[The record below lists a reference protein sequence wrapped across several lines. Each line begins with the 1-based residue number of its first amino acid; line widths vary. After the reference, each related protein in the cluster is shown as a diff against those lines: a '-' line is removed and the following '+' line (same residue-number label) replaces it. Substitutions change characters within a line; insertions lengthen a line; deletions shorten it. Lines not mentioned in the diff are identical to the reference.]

1 MPTAKAASR
10 SRRRDNIVRI
20 FGMLLIKGDSMNGW
34 AICRTTR
41 RCSYSCVRFNDLKK
55 SSEKLKKKKVA
66 MKKGGGKL
74 INERLKKEE
83 ERERGR
89 REEREWV
96 ERKNSK

>member
-1 MPTAKAASR
+1 
-10 SRRRDNIVRI
+10 
-20 FGMLLIKGDSMNGW
+20 MLLIKGDSMNGW

-55 SSEKLKKKKVA
+55 SSEKLKKKKAA

-83 ERERGR
+83 ERESG
-89 REEREWV
+89 REERKESGWNG
-96 ERKNSK
+96 RTASKLRAVIGWFRLGALF